1 MDRYDIDDILE
12 EARRLRSSAGT
23 FPSLPAR
30 PNPRPRRPPPRPSSL
45 SGRPR
50 SLFPPS

>member
-12 EARRLRSSAGT
+12 EARRLKEQRRDVPA
-23 FPSLPAR
+23 PSRPAE
-30 PNPRPRRPPPRPSSL
+30 PAPAAPAARPSSL

>member
-12 EARRLRSSAGT
+12 EARRLKEQRRDVPA
-23 FPSLPAR
+23 PSRR

-45 SGRPR
+45 SGRPPE
-50 SLFPPS
+50 SLPPS